1 MGLAQF
7 GYQTYKQSN
16 GQLSRTYFVKGK
28 QNETN
33 ICTRLTHPASQKYK
47 NVTRNGPPRIRLL
60 VINDIRYANIYHAG
74 SSYRSN
80 VVLRGILRC
89 PLEVTAEVVVI

>member
-1 MGLAQF
+1 V
-7 GYQTYKQSN
+7 S
-16 GQLSRTYFVKGK
+16 GK
-28 QNETN
+28 QNEPDKHLYKAHTSC
-33 ICTRLTHPASQKYK
+33 IQAPASQKYKK

-80 VVLRGILRC
+80 VVLRGILWR